1 MPNPAPLTGIRVLEV
16 ANYMAGP
23 FMAMQLADLGADVVK
38 VEIPDTGDMVRHTGP
53 YVEGES
59 SNFIRLNRNK
69 RSLGLDLKDPEGK
82 AIFRR
87 LAAGAD
93 VVIENLRPGTMSD
106 LELDYARME
115 PLNPM
120 LIYVSASGWGQSGP
134 YAELAGLD
142 IMAQAMSGIMS
153 ITGEPGGNPVKAGVP
168 MCDLVCG
175 LYGALAVV
183 AALKARDRDGRGQYI
198 DVSLF
203 EAGVSFSVWEAGR
216 YFGSGEIPQPL
227 GSAHQSSAPYQAV
240 RAADGYF
247 TLGATTPRNWVAF
260 CRVLGREEWI
270 EDPKYVDN
278 SARHSQLETLIPAIE
293 EVTRTRP
300 MDHWISALQE
310 AGVPC
315 AKIQTY
321 DRVFNDPHLIE
332 RGYFWDAPHRTIS
345 QPVRQLGNPMHFSQT
360 PVEQRKA
367 GPLLGEDS
375 RDVLTELGYSE
386 EEIVA
391 LVDRKVTVVA

>member
-93 VVIENLRPGTMSD
+93 VVIENLRPGTMGD
-106 LELDYARME
+106 LELDYARLE

-120 LIYVSASGWGQSGP
+120 LIYVSASGWGQTGP

-216 YFGSGEIPQPL
+216 YFGSGEVPQPL

-247 TLGATTPRNWVAF
+247 TLGATTPRNWAAF

-300 MDHWISALQE
+300 MEHWISALQE

-321 DRVFNDPHLIE
+321 DRVFNDPHLLE

-386 EEIVA
+386 EEIGA
-391 LVDRKVTVVA
+391 LADRKVTVVA